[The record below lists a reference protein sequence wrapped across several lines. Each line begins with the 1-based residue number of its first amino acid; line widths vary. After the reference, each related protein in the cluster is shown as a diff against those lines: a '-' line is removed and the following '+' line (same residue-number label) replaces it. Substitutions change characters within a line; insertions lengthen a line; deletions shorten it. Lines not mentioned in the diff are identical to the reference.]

1 VASYSLQRG
10 HGIRR
15 AALLDA
21 FVRDSE
27 DATYAERLKAT
38 IARLESKLRAIELIP
53 SLDARALR
61 AATTH
66 TRLVCGHEGYEL
78 LEVDD
83 PPAGR
88 RCAGRARREAVHG
101 LAGHSVAVPPRL
113 EALRRSRQG
122 LKPARPTADTSI
134 Q

>member
-1 VASYSLQRG
+1 MASYSLQRG

-53 SLDARALR
+53 SLDAEALR
-61 AATTH
+61 GATTH
-66 TRLVCGHEGYEL
+66 TRLVCGYEGYQLVEI
-78 LEVDD
+78 DD
-83 PPAGR
+83 PPPAVGTLVEHGGRQYTVWRVTPSPFPGDTR
-88 RCAGRARREAVHG
+88 RCAVLVG
-101 LAGHSVAVPPRL
+101 
-113 EALRRSRQG
+113 
-122 LKPARPTADTSI
+122 D
-134 Q
+134 

>member
-53 SLDARALR
+53 SLDA
-61 AATTH
+61 
-66 TRLVCGHEGYEL
+66 G
-78 LEVDD
+78 
-83 PPAGR
+83 
-88 RCAGRARREAVHG
+88 
-101 LAGHSVAVPPRL
+101 
-113 EALRRSRQG
+113 ALRRDDAHAARVRPRG
-122 LKPARPTADTSI
+122 L
-134 Q
+134 

>member
-1 VASYSLQRG
+1 MAAYSLQRG

-53 SLDARALR
+53 
-61 AATTH
+61 
-66 TRLVCGHEGYEL
+66 L

-83 PPAGR
+83 PPPAVGALVEHDGRQYTVWRVTPSPFPRDSR
-88 RCAGRARREAVHG
+88 RCAVLVR
-101 LAGHSVAVPPRL
+101 
-113 EALRRSRQG
+113 
-122 LKPARPTADTSI
+122 D
-134 Q
+134 

>member
-1 VASYSLQRG
+1 MASYSLQRG

-53 SLDARALR
+53 SLDAGALR

-83 PPAGR
+83 PPPAVGALVEHDGRQYTVWRVTPSPFPRDSR
-88 RCAGRARREAVHG
+88 RCAVLVR
-101 LAGHSVAVPPRL
+101 
-113 EALRRSRQG
+113 
-122 LKPARPTADTSI
+122 D
-134 Q
+134 